1 MDLPRAE
8 IRYRGMRGVGAALIR
23 RWHLLGIWLR
33 PRAAPLAITAL
44 ATICMLAGLDL
55 IAHDF
60 RKVHA
65 VAPQPR
71 PMVIYLMSMPDQAP
85 ATVIPVELLPSPPQA
100 SATCDPNAGPIR
112 ITY

>member
-8 IRYRGMRGVGAALIR
+8 IRYRGMRAVGAALIR
-23 RWHLLGIWLR
+23 RWHLLGTWLR

-44 ATICMLAGLDL
+44 ATMCMLVALDL

-65 VAPQPR
+65 SAPRPR
-71 PMVIYLMSMPDQAP
+71 PMVIYLMSMQEAP
-85 ATVIPVELLPSPPQA
+85 ANVIPVELLASPPVDE
-100 SATCDPNAGPIR
+100 TCAPNAGPIR
-112 ITY
+112 LPD